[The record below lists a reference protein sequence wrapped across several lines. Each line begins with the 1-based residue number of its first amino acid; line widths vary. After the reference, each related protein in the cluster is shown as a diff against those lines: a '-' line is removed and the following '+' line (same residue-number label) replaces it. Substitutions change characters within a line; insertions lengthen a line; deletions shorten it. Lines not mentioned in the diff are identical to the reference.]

1 MTDCCVRDT
10 TDYTLNLGNLF
21 NTIIAIQI
29 QFHVTHPLSLARLA
43 RARPR
48 RLALVLVIICAHTN
62 ADLTTRCPS
71 SSHRPT
77 HRTRALERTMFA
89 RAFPPSS
96 TVARTGGKS
105 STSSNATPRV
115 ALLARSLTRPHA
127 RPTSVVTHAAAVD
140 RREMLFASTALV
152 LSAFAA
158 PTAPRASADT
168 IVNPQPLEAGW
179 MRFYGEATSSS
190 SYGGYGGNENNF
202 DKFKY
207 YFDVPDNFER
217 DTVNKVE
224 KSTNG
229 TDARWKSK
237 ANKSEVVYCVTLAG
251 YKSLKEDRE
260 GILSDLA
267 LSDYNLQDAI
277 VGADSLTVSERDE
290 NGQTYVDYV
299 LVGFFGTIYVS
310 ITVYA
315 SRLYSVFAV
324 IPEGSSAEEIEKG
337 KRMTGAFR
345 TINNRDEA
353 GAAADLEFYARS

>member
-1 MTDCCVRDT
+1 
-10 TDYTLNLGNLF
+10 
-21 NTIIAIQI
+21 
-29 QFHVTHPLSLARLA
+29 
-43 RARPR
+43 
-48 RLALVLVIICAHTN
+48 
-62 ADLTTRCPS
+62 
-71 SSHRPT
+71 
-77 HRTRALERTMFA
+77 
-89 RAFPPSS
+89 
-96 TVARTGGKS
+96 
-105 STSSNATPRV
+105 
-115 ALLARSLTRPHA
+115 
-127 RPTSVVTHAAAVD
+127 
-140 RREMLFASTALV
+140 
-152 LSAFAA
+152 
-158 PTAPRASADT
+158 
-168 IVNPQPLEAGW
+168 

-267 LSDYNLQDAI
+267 LSDYKLQDAI

>member
-1 MTDCCVRDT
+1 M
-10 TDYTLNLGNLF
+10 
-21 NTIIAIQI
+21 
-29 QFHVTHPLSLARLA
+29 
-43 RARPR
+43 
-48 RLALVLVIICAHTN
+48 
-62 ADLTTRCPS
+62 
-71 SSHRPT
+71 
-77 HRTRALERTMFA
+77 
-89 RAFPPSS
+89 
-96 TVARTGGKS
+96 
-105 STSSNATPRV
+105 
-115 ALLARSLTRPHA
+115 
-127 RPTSVVTHAAAVD
+127 
-140 RREMLFASTALV
+140 ASTACAV
-152 LSAFAA
+152 LATFGAFA
-158 PTAPRASADT
+158 RDASAAADA

-207 YFDVPDNFER
+207 YFDVPSNFER

-237 ANKSEVVYCVTLAG
+237 ENKSEVVYCVTLAG
-251 YKSLKEDRE
+251 YKALKEDRE

-277 VGADSLTVSERDE
+277 VGSDSLTVSERVED
-290 NGQTYVDYV
+290 GQTYVDYV

-324 IPEGSSAEEIEKG
+324 IPEGSSAEELEKG
-337 KRMTGAFR
+337 KRMATAFR